1 MGHGLGRSFLIAG
14 MIDQYS
20 TLVLFNLFNVAYTMS
35 TLETM
40 IRVSKRTREKL
51 ADIGSKRETY
61 DTIIQR
67 LLEGEPSS

>member
-1 MGHGLGRSFLIAG
+1 
-14 MIDQYS
+14 
-20 TLVLFNLFNVAYTMS
+20 MS

-40 IRVSKRTREKL
+40 IRVSKRTREQL

-67 LLEGEPSS
+67 LLQGEPAS